1 MTLTSAPHPQLLAN
15 DPKVSAFVTAN
26 AGSGKTSTLVGRVAR
41 LLLRGARP
49 EAILCLTFTKAAAAE
64 MQRRLFETLGQWAL
78 QDDAGL
84 AKALEALD
92 EQPGDLSRARRLF
105 AQALETPGG
114 LKIQTIHAFCEKLLR
129 RFPLEAGVSPG
140 FIVLEDAAAQAVST
154 KAREALA
161 QYAIGHGPLA
171 QAYASLSVALDY
183 KSFNA
188 LLVSFESQRHEIEA
202 FVKTAA
208 SQGGIE
214 SVVWKSCGF
223 SAWVSP
229 ETLEAQAVAGIDWN
243 QWYAAA
249 SALILGQGVQD
260 LKRADKMMA
269 VNADSSLALIWACLS
284 TENGAPTHQLAKKGV
299 DPGAK
304 AYLELEQD
312 RLEAWYDQVKAAQ
325 IAQTTVQVISLAEA
339 YARLYELLKAQS
351 GGMDFGDLI
360 LAAKALLTEKSEA
373 AWVLFKLDGGIDHVL
388 VDEAQDTAPQQ
399 WDIIRALTGEF
410 FAGHSGLAGDGDQA
424 RTMFAVGDE
433 KQSIFS
439 FQGADPTR
447 LLEESQFFAAL
458 AEGAQQPFRGV
469 SLTDSWR
476 STPEVLNFVDAVFAD
491 AAASQALSPPR
502 GDGDGTRAVIQHIA
516 LRPPGLGTVDIWP
529 LEVSPPKPELD
540 PWAPLDT
547 QGALPGANKA
557 LALKIAQDIQ
567 RRVQG
572 GEAVFDKVSRL
583 LRPAVYG
590 DFLILVRRRAGLFEE
605 IIRALK
611 RLRVPV
617 GGADR
622 LTLSDHVAFKDLV
635 ALAQFC
641 LYTDDDLTL
650 AALLRSPLCDLDEQD
665 LFDLA
670 YQRRGSL
677 WAALSR
683 RAQERPAWLNA
694 RKFLG
699 WARSVVTS
707 VSPFDFYAQ
716 VLSRLDQDG
725 RAMRQRILSR
735 LGREAEEALDAFLA
749 QALAAEARGI
759 RDLERFVD
767 AMASLAIEV
776 KREQEDGKGEVRV
789 MTAHGAKGLEAPI
802 VYLPDTA
809 TKAKTTGSRL
819 MTLEDGGLLWAPS
832 KPKDIAPTKAARARR
847 EALSDEESLRL
858 LYVAMTRA
866 RDQLVIC
873 GVEPGKPA
881 SKIGSWYDLI
891 ERGLEQD
898 RLTMFGGVREL
909 PMLDGVLRRYGADP
923 VLAKTSQQAA
933 APLHP
938 LPDWARTMAP
948 IEGVGTRYASPSMLA
963 EQERGPAPS
972 PLASLAGLGRYRR
985 GDLIHK
991 LLQLLPDLDPA
1002 RYRQSALALLARE
1015 PDLTPAQC
1023 EEMTAAALGVLTD
1036 PVFAEVFGPGSRPE
1050 VAVAGTAPGLPAGL
1064 AVSGRVDRLVI
1075 TPDRVLVVDYKTN
1088 RPAPL
1093 QIEHADRAYLV
1104 QMAVYV
1110 AVLRQVFPG
1119 RHVEAALV
1127 WTDGPLLMPVPSD
1140 LVEQTLA
1147 GLERH

>member
-1 MTLTSAPHPQLLAN
+1 MSTTPAPHPQLLAN

-49 EAILCLTFTKAAAAE
+49 EAVLCLTFTKAAAAE
-64 MQRRLFETLGQWAL
+64 MQRRLFETLGDWAL
-78 QDDAGL
+78 LDDGTL
-84 AKALEALD
+84 AKALQDLD

-129 RFPLEAGVSPG
+129 RFPLEAGISPG
-140 FIVLEDAAAQAVST
+140 FVVLEDAAAQAVSSQ
-154 KAREALA
+154 AREALA
-161 QYAIGHGPLA
+161 KYAAGEGPLA
-171 QAYASLSVALDY
+171 TAYARLSVDLDFQ
-183 KSFNA
+183 SFND
-188 LLVSFESQRHEIEA
+188 LLTSFETQRPAIEV
-202 FVKTAA
+202 FVEACEAGGGVEAA
-208 SQGGIE
+208 I
-214 SVVWKSCGF
+214 WTLCGF
-223 SAWVSP
+223 NGPTTA
-229 ETLEAQAVAGIDWN
+229 EAIDAEAVTSMDWS

-249 SALILGQGVQD
+249 DALIQGKGSHDV
-260 LKRADKMMA
+260 KRAAKMKA
-269 VNADSSLALIWACLS
+269 VNSRSSLADIWGCLTTGTGTRTQS
-284 TENGAPTHQLAKKGV
+284 LAIKSVVKS
-299 DPGAK
+299 AK
-304 AYLELEQD
+304 DYLDQEQD
-312 RLEAWYDQVKAAQ
+312 RLEGLFDRVRAATV
-325 IAQTTVQVISLAEA
+325 AETTVQVISLAEA
-339 YARLYELLKAQS
+339 YARLYALLKAQS

-360 LAAKALLTEKSEA
+360 RSAKALITQKSEA

-388 VDEAQDTAPQQ
+388 VDEAQDTAPEQ

-410 FAGHSGLAGDGDQA
+410 FAGSAMPAAGSDQT
-424 RTMFAVGDE
+424 RTLFAVGDE

-439 FQGADPTR
+439 FQGADPKR
-447 LLEESQFFAAL
+447 LLEEAQYFAARAEDAKL
-458 AEGAQQPFRGV
+458 AFRGV

-476 STPEVLNFVDAVFAD
+476 STPEVLEFVDAVFAD
-491 AAASQALSPPR
+491 PVASTALSPPR
-502 GDGDGTRAVIQHIA
+502 TDGDGTRAVIQHIA
-516 LRPPGLGTVDIWP
+516 LRPPGLGTVDVWP
-529 LEVSPPKPELD
+529 LEVAPPKLELD

-547 QGALPGANKA
+547 QGSAPGANKA
-557 LALKIAQDIQ
+557 LAFKIAQDIQ
-567 RRVQG
+567 RRVQT
-572 GEAVFDKVSRL
+572 GEAVFDKALRT

-590 DFLILVRRRAGLFEE
+590 DFLILVRRRSRLFEE

-611 RLRVPV
+611 RLKVPV

-622 LTLSDHVAFKDLV
+622 LTLSDHIAFKDLV
-635 ALAQFC
+635 AVAQFC

-665 LFDLA
+665 LYDLA

-683 RAQERPAWLNA
+683 RAEERPVWLSA
-694 RKFLG
+694 RRLLG
-699 WARSVVTS
+699 WARSIVTS
-707 VSPFDFYAQ
+707 ASPFDFYAK
-716 VLSRLDQDG
+716 VLSRLDQEG
-725 RAMRQRILSR
+725 RSMRQRLLSR
-735 LGREAEEALDAFLA
+735 LGREAEDALDAFLA

-759 RDLERFVD
+759 LDLERFVD
-767 AMASLAIEV
+767 AMASLEIEV

-809 TKAKTTGSRL
+809 TKARAKGSRL
-819 MTLEDGGLLWAPS
+819 MSLPDGGMLWAPS
-832 KPKDIAPTKAARARR
+832 KAKDIAPTTAGR
-847 EALSDEESLRL
+847 EHRDALSDQESLRL

-873 GVEPGKPA
+873 GVQPGKGA
-881 SKIGSWYDLI
+881 SKTGSWYDLI
-891 ERGLEQD
+891 ERGLEHGS
-898 RLTMFGGVREL
+898 LSSLGGVREL
-909 PMLDGVLRRYGADP
+909 AMGEGVLRRYGADP
-923 VLAKTSQQAA
+923 VLAKTAQSDVANVHA
-933 APLHP
+933 
-938 LPDWARTMAP
+938 LPEWARTMAP
-948 IEGVGTRYASPSMLA
+948 PSPIGTRYASPSTLA

-972 PLASLAGLGRYRR
+972 PLASLGGLGRYRR

-1002 RYRQSALALLARE
+1002 TYRASALSLLARE

-1050 VAVAGTAPGLPAGL
+1050 VAVAGTAPGLPPGL

-1075 TPDRVLVVDYKTN
+1075 TADRVLVVDYKTN
-1088 RPAPL
+1088 RPAPVR
-1093 QIEHADRAYLV
+1093 IEDADRAYLV

-1127 WTDGPLLMPVPSD
+1127 WTDGPRLMPVPED
-1140 LVEQTLA
+1140 VVEQTLA
-1147 GLERH
+1147 GLERY